1 MKSFAFALSIL
12 FIMFIIGSN
21 ALSSSKTI
29 SLKEKERRES
39 FQACVRLKTK
49 APNLNLRC
57 ENLYEQI
64 PTAEEILKNEENKI
78 RGIKFLSNDATF
90 TRKVNKSQEIKLR
103 NLIKKL
109 TSQSKL
115 RD

>member
-1 MKSFAFALSIL
+1 MKSFAFALSLLIII
-12 FIMFIIGSN
+12 FIVWGN

-29 SLKEKERRES
+29 FLKEKERKES
-39 FQACVRLKTK
+39 FQACIRLKTK

-64 PTAEEILKNEENKI
+64 QTTEGILKNEENKN
-78 RGIKFLSNDATF
+78 RRIKFLSGDATF
-90 TRKVNKSQEIKLR
+90 TRKVNKSEETKLR
-103 NLIKKL
+103 NLIKKFI
-109 TSQSKL
+109 SENRL

>member
-21 ALSSSKTI
+21 ALSSSN
-29 SLKEKERRES
+29 SLKEKERKES
-39 FQACVRLKTK
+39 FQACIRLKTK

-57 ENLYEQI
+57 ENLLEKI
-64 PTAEEILKNEENKI
+64 HTNEETPKNEENININVKY
-78 RGIKFLSNDATF
+78 LSNDLAF
-90 TRKVNKSQEIKLR
+90 TRKVNKSEEIKLR

-109 TSQSKL
+109 TNERKL